1 MLIKRLTPTL
11 LMSCMLVYHTNS
23 QAQDSL
29 LLRDY
34 QFVKQQEAWLTS
46 SNAAGLTRYQ
56 SANMAEAEVSVS
68 MGRGGFVNYF
78 ESPKTLQ
85 LAAGIESFYR
95 ISPRT
100 VVYGRMNYDNWTGR
114 DMAGSAFMHLSP
126 LTTLYPF
133 DIVEDSLTNL
143 GRKHR
148 DTYQLTGAVGC
159 QVTSGLAAGLRVD
172 YTAANYAKY
181 KDLRHK
187 NKLMDLT
194 MTAGVT
200 LSPCQLL
207 TIGANYRYHRQT
219 ESVTFSTYGK
229 GEKVYKSLI
238 DYGNF
243 IGRVEQFGNYGYT
256 DKSREMPLFDES
268 HGLDIQLELMPTTG
282 WSFYNNFGYSHRK
295 GYYGRRS
302 PYTITYTNH
311 HGNQYSYNARLSY
324 HPTTATLH
332 LLTAD
337 IEAEVLQNNAET
349 YREMQNETGSN
360 YYEYYDDVKTGD
372 KRLVNTILGY
382 TGHYGIRHELPT
394 WTVRAAVTLMHRK
407 QTAYCYPYLRRQQL
421 SATSLTAEGIRH
433 IVMRRGVLTIGAT
446 VSYTKGNGDAYDDD
460 TFATPSDKQTPPA
473 EMEAWLWQEYQ
484 YLTAPQYTIGAHVRY
499 DFIVPGTRLK
509 THAALTM
516 QHRKANNIYHDNNG
530 KDYTQMAVAVGCTF

>member
-1 MLIKRLTPTL
+1 MKRLLTFTL
-11 LMSCMLVYHTNS
+11 LSCMLAYHAGS
-23 QAQDSL
+23 HAQDSL

-34 QFVKQQEAWLTS
+34 RFVKQQEAWLTGP
-46 SNAAGLTRYQ
+46 NAAGLTRYR
-56 SANMAEAEVSVS
+56 SAAIAEAEVSIG

-78 ESPKTLQ
+78 ESPKTLM
-85 LAAGIESFYR
+85 LTAGIESFYR
-95 ISPRT
+95 ISQRT

-114 DMAGSAFMHLSP
+114 DMAGSAFIDPTRL
-126 LTTLYPF
+126 PF

-159 QVTSGLAAGLRVD
+159 QVTKGMAAGLRID

-194 MTAGVT
+194 LTAGLT
-200 LSPCQLL
+200 FSPLPAHRSL
-207 TIGANYRYHRQT
+207 FTIGANYRYHRQT

-256 DKSREMPLFDES
+256 DKSREMPLFDEG
-268 HGLDIQLELMPTTG
+268 HGLDVQLELTPADG
-282 WSFYNNFGYSHRK
+282 LSFYNNFGFTHRK

-302 PYTITYTNH
+302 PYTITFTNH
-311 HGNQYSYNARLSY
+311 HGNRYSYNALLSY
-324 HPTTATLH
+324 RPSAGALH
-332 LLTAD
+332 QLTANID
-337 IEAEVLQNNAET
+337 AEVLRNNAET
-349 YREMQNETGSN
+349 YREMQNEKGSY

-372 KRLVNTILGY
+372 KRWVNTTLGY
-382 TGHYGIRHELPT
+382 TGHYGICHELPT
-394 WTVRAAVTLMHRK
+394 WTVRAVVTLMHRR
-407 QTAYCYPYLRRQQL
+407 QTAYCYPYLRRQRL
-421 SATSLTAEGIRH
+421 SATGLTAEGTRH
-433 IVMRRGVLTIGAT
+433 IAMRHGVLTVGASIGY
-446 VSYTKGNGDAYDDD
+446 SKGSGEPFEDD

-484 YLTAPQYTIGAHVRY
+484 YLTAPQYTVGGNVRY

-509 THAALTM
+509 AHAALNI
-516 QHRKANNIYHDNNG
+516 QHRKANNIYYEENG
-530 KDYTQMAVAVGCTF
+530 KDHTQMAIAVGCTF